1 MRPRQHPFSLDSDTP
16 CPIYS
21 EVELR
26 AIGQHHAEQ
35 PRQWI
40 AGRHVAANE
49 GEVIMITTNGIVE
62 VSRTLLLAHI
72 DNLVPKISFRT
83 MVILA
88 RTMIQF
94 T

>member
-1 MRPRQHPFSLDSDTP
+1 MATIAHDSHPSCT
-16 CPIYS
+16 IYS
-21 EVELR
+21 KVEPR

-35 PRQWI
+35 PRQRI
-40 AGRHVAANE
+40 AGRHVPANK
-49 GEVIMITTNGIVE
+49 GEVIMITTNGMVE
-62 VSRTLLLAHI
+62 VNRTLLLTHI

-83 MVILA
+83 MIILA